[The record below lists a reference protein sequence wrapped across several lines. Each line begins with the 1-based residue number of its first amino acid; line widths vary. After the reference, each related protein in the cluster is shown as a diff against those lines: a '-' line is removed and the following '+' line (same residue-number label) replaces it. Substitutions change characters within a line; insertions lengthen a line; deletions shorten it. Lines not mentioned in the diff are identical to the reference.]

1 MLESVIERTE
11 GKDELNQPEY
21 VPVVSH
27 FTISPSRQ
35 SVSASH
41 GVAMDVSRD
50 PYGRTSMPEPWG
62 N

>member
-1 MLESVIERTE
+1 MLESRIGRTE

-35 SVSASH
+35 SVSTSH
-41 GVAMDVSRD
+41 GAAMSVSR
-50 PYGRTSMPEPWG
+50 GALRT
-62 N
+62 